1 MVLTILEKYFKI
13 SNIKNEDQ
21 VSKIKNLI
29 GNMVEN
35 RKSESEKSIKF
46 NKPN

>member
-21 VSKIKNLI
+21 VSKIKNLNEFDIEISNVNLFENI
-29 GNMVEN
+29 GRN
-35 RKSESEKSIKF
+35 
-46 NKPN
+46 

>member
-21 VSKIKNLI
+21 VSKIKNLNKFDIEISNVNLFENI
-29 GNMVEN
+29 GRN
-35 RKSESEKSIKF
+35 
-46 NKPN
+46 